1 MFATLPVTALRAFE
15 AAARLRSFKLASAEL
30 AVTPTAVSHQIKLL
44 ERQVGVALF
53 DRVPRGVRLTDSGAR
68 LFASVHGALLEI
80 AQTLDAL
87 RPEPASGALTL
98 STTHSFAALWLVPR
112 LGRFHQAYPQYQ
124 LNLQTG
130 ADAVDLL
137 QDASVDVAVRYS
149 RQRYPALHTAATLPE
164 WFGVYGAPSQIAQLE
179 KSEEERTPKRTQMR
193 TQIRPTKRPDK
204 RLENRTENQ
213 TAQSPPPPAPALVTV
228 RWRDSDLYDQGWRA
242 WCQAAGMSAWQAP
255 SAVHAY
261 EEEHYALQAAIAG
274 QGLVLASSVMVSDS
288 VRAGTLAAYRPQ
300 VRVPGA
306 AYQALCAP
314 GRERHPPVKA
324 FLAWLARE
332 FQA

>member
-1 MFATLPVTALRAFE
+1 MFTTLPVTALRTFE

-80 AQTLDAL
+80 SQTLDAL

-112 LGRFHQAYPQYQ
+112 LGRFYQAYPQYQ

-164 WFGVYGAPSQIAQLE
+164 WFGVYGAPTQIAQLE
-179 KSEEERTPKRTQMR
+179 KRTPP
-193 TQIRPTKRPDK
+193 PT
-204 RLENRTENQ
+204 
-213 TAQSPPPPAPALVTV
+213 SP
-228 RWRDSDLYDQGWRA
+228 
-242 WCQAAGMSAWQAP
+242 
-255 SAVHAY
+255 
-261 EEEHYALQAAIAG
+261 
-274 QGLVLASSVMVSDS
+274 
-288 VRAGTLAAYRPQ
+288 
-300 VRVPGA
+300 
-306 AYQALCAP
+306 
-314 GRERHPPVKA
+314 
-324 FLAWLARE
+324 
-332 FQA
+332 

>member
-1 MFATLPVTALRAFE
+1 MFTTLPVTALRTFE

-80 AQTLDAL
+80 SQTLDAL

-164 WFGVYGAPSQIAQLE
+164 WFGVYGAPTQIAQLE
-179 KSEEERTPKRTQMR
+179 KRT
-193 TQIRPTKRPDK
+193 
-204 RLENRTENQ
+204 
-213 TAQSPPPPAPALVTV
+213 PPPASPPTPALVTV

-242 WCQAAGMSAWQAP
+242 WCQAAGLPAWQAP

-324 FLAWLARE
+324 FLAWLTQE
-332 FQA
+332 FLA

>member
-1 MFATLPVTALRAFE
+1 MFATLPVTALRTFE

-149 RQRYPALHTAATLPE
+149 RQPYPALHTAATLPE
-164 WFGVYGAPSQIAQLE
+164 WFGVYGAPTQIAQLE
-179 KSEEERTPKRTQMR
+179 KRTQQR
-193 TQIRPTKRPDK
+193 TQK
-204 RLENRTENQ
+204 RTENRSENPSKKR
-213 TAQSPPPPAPALVTV
+213 TPPPASPPSPALVTV

-242 WCQAAGMSAWQAP
+242 WCQAAGLPAWREP

-288 VRAGTLAAYRPQ
+288 VRAGTLASYRPQ

-324 FLAWLARE
+324 FLAWLTQE

>member
-1 MFATLPVTALRAFE
+1 MFATLPVTALRTFE

-80 AQTLDAL
+80 SQTLDAL

-164 WFGVYGAPSQIAQLE
+164 WFGVYGAPTQIAQLE
-179 KSEEERTPKRTQMR
+179 KRTPP
-193 TQIRPTKRPDK
+193 PT
-204 RLENRTENQ
+204 
-213 TAQSPPPPAPALVTV
+213 SPPPPALVIV

-242 WCQAAGMSAWQAP
+242 WCQAAGLPAWQAP

-324 FLAWLARE
+324 FLAWLTQE

>member
-1 MFATLPVTALRAFE
+1 MNSIHPKKCLKPMFTTLPVTALRTFE

-80 AQTLDAL
+80 SQTLDSL

-164 WFGVYGAPSQIAQLE
+164 WFGVYGAPTQIAQLE
-179 KSEEERTPKRTQMR
+179 KRTPP
-193 TQIRPTKRPDK
+193 PT
-204 RLENRTENQ
+204 
-213 TAQSPPPPAPALVTV
+213 SPPTPALVIV

-242 WCQAAGMSAWQAP
+242 WCQAAGLPAWQAP

-324 FLAWLARE
+324 FLAWLTQE